1 MRRAVFP
8 DCRTLGPVLNKVRFA
23 MPPDPAPEP
32 DPTGVVIY
40 VGQDRAGHWLVQ
52 DSRGRLEGRF
62 VSRTAAMSYAR
73 DERDI
78 YHARLEIAATPLVPL
93 VPFMSAEHDLAPRR
107 AA

>member
-1 MRRAVFP
+1 
-8 DCRTLGPVLNKVRFA
+8 
-23 MPPDPAPEP
+23 MPSDVPPEP
-32 DPTGVVIY
+32 DRGGVVIY

-62 VSRTAAMSYAR
+62 ISRSAAMSFAR

-78 YHARLEIAATPLVPL
+78 YHARLEVAARPLVPL
-93 VPFMSAEHDLAPRR
+93 VPFVPAPHDLAPRQ